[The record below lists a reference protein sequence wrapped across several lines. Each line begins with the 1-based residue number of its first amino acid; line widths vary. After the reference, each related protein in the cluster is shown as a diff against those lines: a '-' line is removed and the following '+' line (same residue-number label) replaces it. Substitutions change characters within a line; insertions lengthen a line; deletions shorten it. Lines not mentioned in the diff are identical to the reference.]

1 MYARK
6 FAKLL
11 WVIWLVGWC
20 GLTTAWAKPREIGKF
35 AFLNGDV
42 KLWLS
47 GEYRA
52 RMEFMQGRDFKAPD
66 AVAGTPE
73 DKLFVVHRARLE
85 VGAMLWSRVEMML
98 QVQDVRLWGQETD
111 TLTDF
116 QAKGFDLHQGW
127 ARFLFTDELSLK
139 VGRMELG
146 YDNERILGAVDW
158 MQQARSFN
166 AVRLAWEPSF
176 MQLHAFYAAVAQK
189 ETLLSASQMTGAWA
203 KIRKWKFFQPSLLY
217 VFDFNTET
225 DRYRHTIGTHI
236 TGAVAGFSYTG
247 EFYYQAGT
255 QKTPTETQQIQSY
268 LGALSLGYQIP
279 VAAKPT
285 IRVWADFVSGD
296 DNPADSVH
304 RSFDTLFATNHKF
317 YGFADIFLNLPVH
330 TKQRGLMDMGA
341 SVSVAPIKGLG
352 LTLWYHY
359 FRLFHGAPDAKQ
371 QMQQELASEIDFV
384 VSYTFLNGHAY
395 VSGGYSIVLPMA
407 GMSVLGKG
415 DQPEHWFFVECR
427 TKF

>member
-1 MYARK
+1 MRMRDVAR
-6 FAKLL
+6 LG
-11 WVIWLVGWC
+11 WVILIVGLS
-20 GLTTAWAKPREIGKF
+20 GLSTAWAKPGEIGKF

-52 RMEFMQGRDFKAPD
+52 RMELMQGRDFKAPD
-66 AVAGTPE
+66 KAAGTPE
-73 DKLFVVHRARLE
+73 DRLFVVHRARLE
-85 VGAMLWSRVEMML
+85 VGALLWSRVEIMM
-98 QVQDVRLWGQETD
+98 QFQDVRLWGQEAD
-111 TLTDF
+111 TLADF

-158 MQQARSFN
+158 TQQARSFN
-166 AVRLAWEPSF
+166 GVLLAWDPSF
-176 MQLHAFYAAVAQK
+176 MQLHAFYAAISQK
-189 ETLLSASQMTGAWA
+189 DTLLSASQMTGAWA
-203 KIRKWKFFQPSLLY
+203 KVRKWKFFQPSLLY

-225 DRYRHTIGTHI
+225 ERYRHTIGTHI
-236 TGAVAGFSYTG
+236 TGAIAGFSYTG
-247 EFYYQAGT
+247 EFYYQTGT
-255 QKTPTETQQIQSY
+255 QKTLTETQQIQSY

-279 VAAKPT
+279 VPTKPT

-296 DNPADSVH
+296 DNPTDSVY

-330 TKQRGLMDMGA
+330 TKQRGLMDLGA
-341 SVSVAPIKGLG
+341 SVGFSPFQGFG
-352 LTLWYHY
+352 LTVWYHY
-359 FRLFHGAPDAKQ
+359 FRLFHGAPDANQ
-371 QMQQELASEIDFV
+371 QMQQELASEIDV
-384 VSYTFLNGHAY
+384 VASYTFLNGHAY
-395 VSGGYSIVLPMA
+395 ISTGYSIVLPTA
-407 GMSVLGKG
+407 GMAVLGKG
-415 DQPEHWFFVECR
+415 NQPEHWFFVECR